1 MIYLL
6 GFLAINHYMVKNI
19 LPLKLKRFPIYL
31 YSELDLHSRM
41 EICSSDTLTNE
52 LLWYSCKLIDW
63 YRQFNKTFK
72 SPFLTLSLKSISLDI
87 VSYLN
92 CLYFY
97 RSAEEHNGDL
107 GKEVGDAHPLSLEVS
122 LNSSKELFSLNFE
135 DLSKE
140 LYSNNDLSILIFS
153 QTGLLDILRY
163 QCASN
168 FCFNF
173 LLLKLNR

>member
-1 MIYLL
+1 MIK
-6 GFLAINHYMVKNI
+6 I
-19 LPLKLKRFPIYL
+19 
-31 YSELDLHSRM
+31 
-41 EICSSDTLTNE
+41 T
-52 LLWYSCKLIDW
+52 
-63 YRQFNKTFK
+63 
-72 SPFLTLSLKSISLDI
+72 LKSISLDI

-107 GKEVGDAHPLSLEVS
+107 GKEVGVAHPLSLEVS

-140 LYSNNDLSILIFS
+140 LYSNNDLSIFIFS